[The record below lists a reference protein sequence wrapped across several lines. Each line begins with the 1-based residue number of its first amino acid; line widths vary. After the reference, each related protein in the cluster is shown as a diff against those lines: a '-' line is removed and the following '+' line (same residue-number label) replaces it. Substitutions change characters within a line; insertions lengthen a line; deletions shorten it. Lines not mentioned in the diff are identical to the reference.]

1 MPTRKLLSWLDEN
14 QVKYATVRHSIAY
27 TAQETA
33 ESAHVSGKDF
43 AKTVMVR
50 LDDAMAMAV
59 LRGDDKLDVDLL
71 RAAAGARDA
80 RIADEAEFQGLFPG
94 VDVGAMPPFGNLWDL
109 PVFADEALA
118 GDHAIAFNAGSHSE
132 LVRLAWADF
141 ERLAK
146 PVVAR
151 IAMDSPP
158 TG

>member
-1 MPTRKLLSWLDEN
+1 MPARKLISWLDEN
-14 QVKYATVRHSIAY
+14 RVKYVTVRHSIAY

-94 VDVGAMPPFGNLWDL
+94 VDVGAMPPFGNLWGL

-118 GDHAIAFNAGSHSE
+118 GEHDIAFNAGSHSE

-141 ERLAK
+141 ERLVK

>member
-1 MPTRKLLSWLDEN
+1 MPARKLISWLDEN
-14 QVKYATVRHSIAY
+14 RVKYVTVRHSIAY

-94 VDVGAMPPFGNLWDL
+94 VDVGAMPPFGNLWGL

-118 GDHAIAFNAGSHSE
+118 GDHDIAFNAGSHSE

-141 ERLAK
+141 ERLVK